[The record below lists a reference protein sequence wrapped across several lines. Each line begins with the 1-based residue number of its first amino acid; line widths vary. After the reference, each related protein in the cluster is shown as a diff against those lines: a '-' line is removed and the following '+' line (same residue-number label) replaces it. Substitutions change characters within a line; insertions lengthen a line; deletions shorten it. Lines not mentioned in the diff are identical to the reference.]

1 MNRVLELMIVP
12 NSGKKKEFSQ
22 TLNNLA
28 KTLQYSCSSLKV
40 DESADSLIINITV
53 EWGSMDQMRQMLQSE
68 DFNILSGAITA
79 LCEKVV
85 IRLNG
90 KIAHNHISSLNSLL
104 SEEFLE

>member
-1 MNRVLELMIVP
+1 MNRVLELMVVP

-22 TLNNLA
+22 SLNNLA
-28 KTLQYSCSSLKV
+28 KSLQYSCSSLKV
-40 DESADSLIINITV
+40 DESADSPIINIVV
-53 EWGSMDQMRQMLQSE
+53 EWETMDQMHQMLRSE
-68 DFNILSGAITA
+68 DLNILSGAITA

-90 KIAHNHISSLNSLL
+90 KIVHNHIASLNSLL